1 MRILGIDPGLGHT
14 GWGIIDHV
22 GSRLSFVAAG
32 IIEAKTTLD
41 MAERLKFIHD
51 EMHIIIKQYQ
61 PITAAIEETFVNT
74 NAKSSLKLGQARGVA
89 MLVPAI
95 HGIDV
100 SEYAAN
106 LVKKSVVG
114 SGHAGKE
121 QVQMMIKILLPS
133 CGEVGADAADALSVA
148 ICHAHH
154 RHSNDL
160 ILRQQLGQKR

>member
-14 GWGIIDHV
+14 GWGIIDHK

-32 IIEAKTTLD
+32 VIEPNTKLE
-41 MAERLKFIHD
+41 MAERLKIIHD
-51 EMHIIIKQYQ
+51 ELHKIIEVYQ
-61 PITAAIEETFVNT
+61 PVAAALEETFVNT

-89 MLVPAI
+89 MLVPALN
-95 HGIDV
+95 GLMV

-106 LVKKSVVG
+106 TVKKSVVG
-114 SGHAGKE
+114 AGHADKT
-121 QVQMMIKILLPS
+121 QVQMMVKMLLPN

-154 RHSNDL
+154 SQTNHL
-160 ILRQQLGQKR
+160 ILKTQK